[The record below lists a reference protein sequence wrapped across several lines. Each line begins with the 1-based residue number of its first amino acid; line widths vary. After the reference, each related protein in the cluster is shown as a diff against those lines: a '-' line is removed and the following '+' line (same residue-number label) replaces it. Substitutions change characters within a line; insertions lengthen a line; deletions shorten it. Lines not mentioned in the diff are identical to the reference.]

1 MGDVAFSILCV
12 GLPAYSVI
20 YIIKLVL
27 NLDIYDLNEIKLN
40 FNLNNAIFFIAF
52 MRINIATLNLI
63 IKRITD
69 KRIKRWEYFPLVLNI
84 TIIVYVIVPI
94 PPVYILVS
102 KKIGWIRIT
111 KYNVS
116 FVVWISELSS
126 EIYNKFL
133 KLG

>member
-27 NLDIYDLNEIKLN
+27 NLDIYD
-40 FNLNNAIFFIAF
+40 
-52 MRINIATLNLI
+52 LNLI